1 MADCAAVTT
10 SVKLPPKLSLTEL
23 SVGWFGLGWVGNGS
37 DLFDFDRDVSQPDSD
52 WSFLAVSSPIERLPG
67 VITEHQAPLLTD
79 NADKLIFMLTL
90 SECGTAN
97 CKHLTRLVLNW

>member
-1 MADCAAVTT
+1 VADCAAVTT

-67 VITEHQAPLLTD
+67 VITEHQAPLLPD
-79 NADKLIFMLTL
+79 MKYNMLNL
-90 SECGTAN
+90 SECGTAYR
-97 CKHLTRLVLNW
+97 KHLTRIVLNW